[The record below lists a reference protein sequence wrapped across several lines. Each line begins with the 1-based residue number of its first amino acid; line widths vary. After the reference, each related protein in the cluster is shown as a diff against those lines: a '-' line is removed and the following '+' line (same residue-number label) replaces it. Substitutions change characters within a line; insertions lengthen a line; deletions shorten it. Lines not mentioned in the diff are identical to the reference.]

1 TCEVGILPR
10 PHGSALFTRGET
22 QVLGVLTLGSGGDEQ
37 RVETLSGEEMRPFM
51 LHYNFPPYSVG
62 EVKRVG
68 APSRRD
74 IGHGGLSTRAIESIL
89 PDTEKFDYTIRLVSD
104 VFESNG
110 SSSMGTV
117 CAGTLALMDGGVP
130 IKAPAS
136 GIAMGLIKEGER
148 VVILS
153 DILGDEDHFGDMDF
167 KVTGT
172 ADGVTA
178 LQMDIKILEL
188 SKEIMGQALDQA
200 RRGRAHILGKMLEVL
215 AEPRAEI
222 SEFAPKI
229 FIIKIHPDKIR
240 DVIGPGGKVIRAI
253 QSGTNTKIEIEDS
266 GIVKIAAT
274 NEAEGLMAME
284 QVKAIAMEPE
294 EGAIYEGKVVKTTDF
309 GAFVQL
315 APGTDGLVHISQ
327 LSTRRV
333 AKVTDVVQ
341 EGDIVRVKVLEISQD
356 GRIRLS
362 IKALLEE
369 ENDKGAK
376 ENHPPK
382 RD

>member
-1 TCEVGILPR
+1 
-10 PHGSALFTRGET
+10 
-22 QVLGVLTLGSGGDEQ
+22 
-37 RVETLSGEEMRPFM
+37 M
-51 LHYNFPPYSVG
+51 
-62 EVKRVG
+62 
-68 APSRRD
+68 
-74 IGHGGLSTRAIESIL
+74 
-89 PDTEKFDYTIRLVSD
+89 
-104 VFESNG
+104 
-110 SSSMGTV
+110 
-117 CAGTLALMDGGVP
+117 
-130 IKAPAS
+130 
-136 GIAMGLIKEGER
+136 
-148 VVILS
+148 VILS

-253 QSGTNTKIEIEDS
+253 QSETNTKIEIEDS
-266 GIVKIAAT
+266 GMVKIAAT
-274 NEAEGLMAME
+274 NEAEGQMAME

-309 GAFVQL
+309 GAFVQIC
-315 APGTDGLVHISQ
+315 PGHRRPGAHLPVGQPPGGQGHRCGQGRRHRPGQGSGGLP
-327 LSTRRV
+327 
-333 AKVTDVVQ
+333 
-341 EGDIVRVKVLEISQD
+341 
-356 GRIRLS
+356 GRP
-362 IKALLEE
+362 
-369 ENDKGAK
+369 
-376 ENHPPK
+376 HPPEHESPAGRGK
-382 RD
+382 R